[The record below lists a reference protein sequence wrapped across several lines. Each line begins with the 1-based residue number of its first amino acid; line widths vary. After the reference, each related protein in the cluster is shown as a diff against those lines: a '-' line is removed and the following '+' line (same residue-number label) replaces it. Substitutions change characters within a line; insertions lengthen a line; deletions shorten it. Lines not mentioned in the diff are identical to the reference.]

1 MGTNQ
6 SNTGDVYWAMGE
18 CKEALQ
24 QYWCALRIRLPHL
37 GPRDPKVMR
46 LMELSAAL
54 EMNWTMDGPRNS
66 AHEEFIDGDR
76 EDGVSSS
83 KQGGSLFL
91 QECRMLHNE
100 LEQVLGQGRQRLL

>member
-18 CKEALQ
+18 RKEALQ
-24 QYWCALRIRLPHL
+24 QYWCALRIRSPQL

-54 EMNWTMDGPRNS
+54 EMNWTMDGPINNVP
-66 AHEEFIDGDR
+66 EEFMDSDR
-76 EDGVSSS
+76 EDGASSS

-91 QECRMLHNE
+91 KEGRMLRDE
-100 LEQVLGQGRQRLL
+100 LEQVLGQGRQRSL